1 MPAISRSRS
10 TAYIF
15 LLLNTALWGF
25 AAPII
30 KYSLDFTSPTL
41 FLLYRYVIASLIF
54 FPIFLLHSAKPH
66 QPVNIRKLILLA
78 LLGTPLTL
86 LPLFYGLK
94 ATTSI
99 EASLLVSSSP
109 IFTILGGII
118 YLNEKLTKK
127 EWRGI
132 LIAVFGTL
140 ILTLEPFFSGSGGIN
155 SLSLK
160 GNLLIIISNIVWSA
174 FLILSKKDRLDPIFL
189 TFFSFVI
196 SIPFFL
202 ILAGLESSGFTVNSQ
217 ALPGIFYM
225 AIGGS
230 IIAFWAYQE
239 GQKRIEASEAAIF
252 SYLQPAFAIPL
263 SLLWLKEPFSPLT
276 MIATATIITGVYL
289 SEKR

>member
-1 MPAISRSRS
+1 MPALSKSRSA
-10 TAYIF
+10 AYLF
-15 LLLNTALWGF
+15 LILNTALWGF
-25 AAPII
+25 ASPII
-30 KYSLDFTSPTL
+30 KHSLGFTSPAL
-41 FLLYRYVIASLIF
+41 FLLYRYIIASLIF
-54 FPIFLLHSAKPH
+54 FPIFLVHRSRSP
-66 QPVNIRKLILLA
+66 RKMNLKHLVVLA

-94 ATTSI
+94 ITTSI

-109 IFTILGGII
+109 IFTVLGGLI

-132 LIAVFGTL
+132 IIAVLGTL
-140 ILTLEPFFSGSGGIN
+140 ILTLEPLFSGQGGLGA
-155 SLSLK
+155 LSLK
-160 GNLLIIISNIVWSA
+160 GNLLIVISNIIWA
-174 FLILSKKDRLDPIFL
+174 FFLIFSKKDHVDPISL
-189 TFFSFVI
+189 TFVSFVI

-202 ILAGLESSGFTVNSQ
+202 LISLLEHTGITMSSQ
-217 ALPGIFYM
+217 ALPGVFYM

-252 SYLQPAFAIPL
+252 TYLQPAFSIPL
-263 SLLWLKEPFSPLT
+263 SLLWLKEPFTPVTVL
-276 MIATATIITGVYL
+276 ATAIIISGVYL